1 VVVISLVFLVVTFFS
16 QQPASVH
23 STTLWL
29 LLGGVAVAA
38 VGFVD
43 DLGHVNQTVRFV
55 VHLLAVALML
65 AILPALPGITIGGYI
80 LEPGWFLAGFYVIA
94 LVWFINLFN
103 FMDGID
109 GIAGVQSLSMLAGAV
124 LISFMREDL
133 AWVPM
138 FACLAACVAGFLVWN
153 WPPAKVFM
161 GDACSGY
168 LGFVLGALAIGTSI
182 DGPMN
187 LWSWAILGGV
197 FLIDATVTLLVRMLR
212 GKRWYQA
219 HRSHAYQIL
228 SRRLQSHSKVSIGVL
243 AINVFWLMPWA
254 LAAAMSPERGFAYCL
269 IAWAPILV
277 VVIRAGAGRE
287 ELESSF

>member
-1 VVVISLVFLVVTFFS
+1 VVVISLVFLAVTFFS
-16 QQPASVH
+16 EQPASVH

-65 AILPALPGITIGGYI
+65 AILPALPGITIGVYF

-228 SRRLQSHSKVSIGVL
+228 SRRLQSHSKVTIGVL